1 MGFRLDNQHFEKTM
15 NEGRKN
21 SKMKHTFTLLTALL
35 LASLAAPMN
44 FQGLETVLLESS
56 KHWN

>member
-1 MGFRLDNQHFEKTM
+1 M